1 MWAVGR
7 RAAPL
12 LAFPQMGDFVEKV
25 VLRLRE
31 EGGFS
36 RNRHYLALSSPE
48 GRKALR
54 IHRHLRSLERDLGG
68 GCPVRVEREAE
79 RVCLRLRVRS
89 GWRVAYLTPGE
100 FRLLCTSPIVR
111 AALGE
116 AAASA

>member
-1 MWAVGR
+1 
-7 RAAPL
+7 
-12 LAFPQMGDFVEKV
+12 MGDFVEKV

-31 EGGFS
+31 ESGFS
-36 RNRHYLALSSPE
+36 RNRHYPALSSPE

-68 GCPVRVEREAE
+68 GCPVRVEQEAE

-100 FRLLCTSPIVR
+100 FRLLCTSPVVR
-111 AALGE
+111 AALGD
-116 AAASA
+116 AAVPA